1 MNYTTD
7 PDLVPDWDA
16 GGDRDLYK
24 VIIAGSRK
32 YDDYH
37 HLSTACDFLLSDVS
51 PDLRIE
57 IVSGGAPGADT
68 LGEKYAYERGYS
80 ITRFPADWEVY
91 GRAAGPIRNREMAEY
106 ADALIA
112 FPVGK
117 SPGTRDM
124 IRQARQLDLHVD
136 YANHNSPAL
145 KGMQS

>member
-1 MNYTTD
+1 MKHEFEQ
-7 PDLVPDWDA
+7 
-16 GGDRDLYK
+16 YK
-24 VIIAGSRK
+24 VIIAGSRE
-32 YDDYH
+32 YHDYH
-37 HLSTACDFLLSDVS
+37 HLSMACDFILKELSDV
-51 PDLRIE
+51 PIE

-117 SPGTRDM
+117 SPGTRNM
-124 IRQARQLDLHVD
+124 IKQARELELNVD
-136 YANHNSPAL
+136 YGTENSLSL
-145 KGMQS
+145 KGMHS